1 MDFIAKTLYGLEAV
15 LAGELKLLGA
25 SDVTMANRAVMFTG
39 DKELLYRVNYRA
51 RTALSVL
58 MKVAGF
64 NIRSADDLYRNSLKI
79 EWDRYFSVRDTFS
92 VVPVVNSE
100 LFNHSGFAGLRLKD
114 AVADYFRKKTGRRP
128 SVDQTDPGTV
138 INLHI
143 SHSLVTVSLDSSG
156 YPLFKRGYREKQSS
170 APVNEVL
177 AAGMILLSGW
187 DGTVPLLDPMCG
199 SGTIPVEAG
208 LIACRIPPGK
218 FRQSFGFM
226 NWRDFDNDLL
236 KKVIIE
242 SDCQIKEAAVMIYGR
257 DISGSSI
264 EMSKANVER
273 AGLSGVVTIELADFA
288 HSAAPFPD
296 GYIFMNP
303 PYGQRLKP
311 EDIESLYAMIGTSLK
326 HNYPGFTAYI
336 LTSYPEASKKIGLR
350 TKEKKILY
358 NGALE
363 CNFLKYELYFG
374 SRKFKNQ
381 MKSY

>member
-1 MDFIAKTLYGLEAV
+1 MVFIAKTLYGLEEV
-15 LAGELKLLGA
+15 LAGELRRLGG
-25 SDVTMANRAVMFTG
+25 SDITVANRAVTFKG
-39 DKELLYRVNYRA
+39 DRKLLYRVNYQS

-58 MKVAGF
+58 MQVAGF

-79 EWDRYFSVRDTFS
+79 EWDRYFSADNTFS

-100 LFNHSGFAGLRLKD
+100 LFNHTGFAGLRLKD

-128 SVDQTDPGTV
+128 SVGQADPDVV

-143 SHSLVTVSLDSSG
+143 SHTTASVSLDSSG
-156 YPLFKRGYREKQSS
+156 VPLFKRGYREKQSS

-177 AAGMILLSGW
+177 AAGMIFLSGW

-208 LIACRIPPGK
+208 MIACRIPPGK

-226 NWRDFDNDLL
+226 KWRDFDRDLFREV
-236 KKVIIE
+236 KAE
-242 SDCQIKEAAVMIYGR
+242 SDSQIKGSGVMITGR
-257 DISGSSI
+257 DISETSV
-264 EMSKANVER
+264 ENSKTNVNR
-273 AGLSGVVTIELADFA
+273 AGLAGVVTIEQADFA
-288 HSAAPFPD
+288 RAAPPFPG

-303 PYGQRLKP
+303 PYGQRLQP

-326 HNYPGFTAYI
+326 HNYPGYTAYI
-336 LTSYPEASKKIGLR
+336 ITSYPEASKKIGLR
-350 TKEKKILY
+350 VKGKTILY

-363 CNFLKYELYFG
+363 CKFLKYELYAG
-374 SRKFKNQ
+374 SKKFKNI
-381 MKSY
+381 